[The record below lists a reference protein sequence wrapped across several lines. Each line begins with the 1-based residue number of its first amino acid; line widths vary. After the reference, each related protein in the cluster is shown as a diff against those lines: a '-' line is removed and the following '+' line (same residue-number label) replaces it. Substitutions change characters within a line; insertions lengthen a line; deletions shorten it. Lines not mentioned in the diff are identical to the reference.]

1 MQIFGGMALKKS
13 MFYKRCLQGA
23 CVSVVLSTVGCGIYT
38 VLSENGFVPS
48 VETLLSDT
56 KTGRKI
62 AYILDIFQ

>member
-1 MQIFGGMALKKS
+1 MRKS
-13 MFYKRCLQGA
+13 MFYKRCLQGV

-48 VETLLSDT
+48 VESFLSDT

-62 AYILDIFQ
+62 AYILDIFH

>member
-1 MQIFGGMALKKS
+1 MKKS
-13 MFYKRCLQGA
+13 MFYKRCLQGV

-38 VLSENGFVPS
+38 VLSENGFFPS
-48 VETLLSDT
+48 VESFLSDT